1 METFPVVVN
10 LVIMQ
15 ADPMDQEKMR
25 FAFIEEENIL
35 GLPER
40 YLDGKTTAY
49 DACVELADR
58 YIHADL
64 NWITIGPVRFYDMT
78 LHEGREIALIFK
90 ATIPDTIRLKKG
102 IQWFSYEELRLAQK
116 RIRKEHFRVFRETLA
131 F

>member
-1 METFPVVVN
+1 METFQVAVN
-10 LVIMQ
+10 LMIMSV
-15 ADPMDQEKMR
+15 DPLDQEKMR

-40 YLDGKTTAY
+40 YIDNETTAY
-49 DACVELADR
+49 GACVELAGR
-58 YIHADL
+58 YIMADL
-64 NWITIGPVRFYDMT
+64 NWITIGPVRFYDMS
-78 LHEGREIALIFK
+78 LPEGREIVLVFK
-90 ATIPDTIRLKKG
+90 ATIPQTVRLRKG